1 MSSGLFSGPGKS
13 FFLAFAIFYMVVVRP
28 LRVRVLQFTFDI
40 VARFVCHRVENAIEK
55 IVSLNVDDI
64 PFASMV
70 SNTSNSGIYGSLL

>member
-1 MSSGLFSGPGKS
+1 MPSGLLCGLGKS
-13 FFLAFAIFYMVVVRP
+13 FIFAIAIFYMVVVRP
-28 LRVRVLQFTFDI
+28 LRVGILRLDFDI

-55 IVSLNVDDI
+55 IVSSDVDDI